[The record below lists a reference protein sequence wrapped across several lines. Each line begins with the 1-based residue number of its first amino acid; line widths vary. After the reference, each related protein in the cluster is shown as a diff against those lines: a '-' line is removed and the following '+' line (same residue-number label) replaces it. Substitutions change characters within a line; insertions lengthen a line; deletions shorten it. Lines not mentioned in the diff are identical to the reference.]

1 MSYQVQLDV
10 FQGPFDL
17 LLHLISRRQV
27 EVTEIDLADIT
38 ADYLRTL
45 RDGIDTIDLE
55 SATRFLMVAA
65 TLIELKAARLLPVE
79 QREAVEDLL
88 GDARDRLYARLLE
101 YQAYRDL
108 AGVLRERYEDNAWR
122 LTREAAP
129 EPWMLRVLRP
139 VAVPLAPA
147 ELAALAASAFAPVV
161 EASVDLHHIRRS
173 TITVREAAE
182 LVLGVLDDDRVLTF
196 SELSSGRSRTDRVAL
211 FLSILELFKLGAI
224 DLEQEHGA
232 AIEISVKGSLSSAA
246 NLLTMLDASIDD
258 ALVAS
263 DATERPAAIDT
274 SGAHVPTDGPGDA
287 DDVVAAAQPAGV
299 PA

>member
-1 MSYQVQLDV
+1 MTYQVQLEV

-45 RDGIDTIDLE
+45 RDGIDHIDLE

-79 QREAVEDLL
+79 QRGEVEDLL
-88 GDARDRLYARLLE
+88 GEARDRLYARLLE

-108 AGVLRERYEDNAWR
+108 AGVLRDRHDDNAWR

-129 EPWMLRVLRP
+129 EPWMLRVLTP
-139 VAVPLAPA
+139 VAIPLSAL
-147 ELAALAASAFAPVV
+147 ELAALAAAVSAPVP
-161 EASVDLHHIRRS
+161 EAPVDLHHIRRA

-196 SELSSGRSRTDRVAL
+196 PELASGRSRTDRVAL
-211 FLSILELFKLGAI
+211 FLSVLELFKVGAI
-224 DLEQEHGA
+224 DLDQRAGEP
-232 AIEISVKGSLSSAA
+232 IEISVRGSVSGALE
-246 NLLTMLDASIDD
+246 LLGMLDA
-258 ALVAS
+258 ALEAAMADVEEQVPVGAG
-263 DATERPAAIDT
+263 AER
-274 SGAHVPTDGPGDA
+274 
-287 DDVVAAAQPAGV
+287 
-299 PA
+299 

>member
-1 MSYQVQLDV
+1 MTYQVQLDV

-45 RDGIDTIDLE
+45 RDGIDAIDLE

-79 QREAVEDLL
+79 QRQEIEDLL
-88 GDARDRLYARLLE
+88 GEARDRLYARLLE

-108 AGVLRERYEDNAWR
+108 AGVLRERYDGNTWR

-129 EPWMLRVLRP
+129 EPWMLRVLKP
-139 VAVPLAPA
+139 VAIPLSPA
-147 ELAALAASAFAPVV
+147 ELARLAAVVQTPVPEAP
-161 EASVDLHHIRRS
+161 VDLHHIRRA

-182 LVLGVLDDDRVLTF
+182 LVLAVLDDDRVLTF
-196 SELSSGRSRTDRVAL
+196 PELASGRTRTDRVAL
-211 FLSILELFKLGAI
+211 FLSILELFKVGAI
-224 DLEQEHGA
+224 DLDQSPGDPIAISVRGSVEGA
-232 AIEISVKGSLSSAA
+232 AR
-246 NLLTMLDASIDD
+246 LLEMLDASLE
-258 ALVAS
+258 AAMGTTEEEQVP
-263 DATERPAAIDT
+263 AT
-274 SGAHVPTDGPGDA
+274 
-287 DDVVAAAQPAGV
+287 AGV
-299 PA
+299 DR

>member
-38 ADYLRTL
+38 ADYVRSL
-45 RDGIDTIDLE
+45 RDGLDTLDLE

-65 TLIELKAARLLPVE
+65 TLIELKAARLLPAE

-88 GDARDRLYARLLE
+88 GEARDRLYARLLE

-108 AGVLRERYEDNAWR
+108 AGVLRERHDDNVWR

-139 VAVPLAPA
+139 VAIPLSP
-147 ELAALAASAFAPVV
+147 EQLAALAAAVSAPVP
-161 EASVDLHHIRRS
+161 EAAVDLQHIRRS
-173 TITVREAAE
+173 TISIREAAE
-182 LVLGVLDDDRVLTF
+182 LVLAVLDDDRVLTF
-196 SELSSGRSRTDRVAL
+196 PELAQGRTRTDRVAL
-211 FLSILELFKLGAI
+211 FLSILELFKLGAV
-224 DLEQEHGA
+224 DLEQRPGD
-232 AIEISVKGSLSSAA
+232 AIEISVRGSVSGAVE
-246 NLLTMLDASIDD
+246 LLGMLDSS
-258 ALVAS
+258 L
-263 DATERPAAIDT
+263 EAAMSESEDEEPVTAGI
-274 SGAHVPTDGPGDA
+274 GAQG
-287 DDVVAAAQPAGV
+287 
-299 PA
+299 

>member
-1 MSYQVQLDV
+1 MTYQVQLEV

-45 RDGIDTIDLE
+45 RDGIDHIDLE

-79 QREAVEDLL
+79 QRGEVEDLL
-88 GDARDRLYARLLE
+88 GEARDRLYARLLE

-108 AGVLRERYEDNAWR
+108 AGVLRDRYDDNAWR
-122 LTREAAP
+122 LTRDAAP

-139 VAVPLAPA
+139 VAIPLTPTQ
-147 ELAALAASAFAPVV
+147 LAALAAAVSAPVP
-161 EASVDLHHIRRS
+161 EAPVDLHHIRRA
-173 TITVREAAE
+173 TITVRDAAE

-196 SELSSGRSRTDRVAL
+196 PELASGRSRTDRVAL
-211 FLSILELFKLGAI
+211 FLSILELFKVGAI
-224 DLEQEHGA
+224 DLEQRGDEPIA
-232 AIEISVKGSLSSAA
+232 ISVRGSVSSALE
-246 NLLTMLDASIDD
+246 LLGMLDA
-258 ALVAS
+258 ALESAMAEVDEVAP
-263 DATERPAAIDT
+263 AT
-274 SGAHVPTDGPGDA
+274 
-287 DDVVAAAQPAGV
+287 AGV
-299 PA
+299 GA

>member
-38 ADYLRTL
+38 ADYVRSL
-45 RDGIDTIDLE
+45 RDGLDTLDLE

-65 TLIELKAARLLPVE
+65 TLIELKAARLLPAE

-88 GDARDRLYARLLE
+88 GEARDRLYARLLE

-108 AGVLRERYEDNAWR
+108 AGVLRERHDDNAWR

-139 VAVPLAPA
+139 VAIPLSP
-147 ELAALAASAFAPVV
+147 EQLAALAAAVSTPVP
-161 EASVDLHHIRRS
+161 EAAVDLQHIRRS
-173 TITVREAAE
+173 TISIREAAE
-182 LVLGVLDDDRVLTF
+182 LVLAVLDDDRVLTF
-196 SELSSGRSRTDRVAL
+196 PELAQGRTRTDRVAL
-211 FLSILELFKLGAI
+211 FLSILELFKLGAV
-224 DLEQEHGA
+224 DLEQRHGD
-232 AIEISVKGSLSSAA
+232 AIEISVRGSVSGAVE
-246 NLLTMLDASIDD
+246 LLGMLDTS
-258 ALVAS
+258 L
-263 DATERPAAIDT
+263 EAAMSESEEGEPVTAGI
-274 SGAHVPTDGPGDA
+274 GA
-287 DDVVAAAQPAGV
+287 QR
-299 PA
+299 

>member
-38 ADYLRTL
+38 ADYVRSL
-45 RDGIDTIDLE
+45 RDGLDTLDLE

-65 TLIELKAARLLPVE
+65 TLIELKAARLLPAE

-88 GDARDRLYARLLE
+88 GEARDRLYARLLE

-108 AGVLRERYEDNAWR
+108 AGVLRERHDDNVWR

-139 VAVPLAPA
+139 VAIPLSP
-147 ELAALAASAFAPVV
+147 EQLAALAAAVSAPVP
-161 EASVDLHHIRRS
+161 EAAVDLQHIRRS
-173 TITVREAAE
+173 TITIREAAE
-182 LVLGVLDDDRVLTF
+182 LVLAVLDDDRVLTF
-196 SELSSGRSRTDRVAL
+196 PELAQGRTRTDRVAL
-211 FLSILELFKLGAI
+211 FLSILELFKLGAV
-224 DLEQEHGA
+224 DLEQRPGD
-232 AIEISVKGSLSSAA
+232 AIEISVRGSVSGAVE
-246 NLLTMLDASIDD
+246 LLGMLDSS
-258 ALVAS
+258 L
-263 DATERPAAIDT
+263 EAAMSESEDEEPVTAEI
-274 SGAHVPTDGPGDA
+274 GAQG
-287 DDVVAAAQPAGV
+287 
-299 PA
+299 

>member
-1 MSYQVQLDV
+1 MTYQVQLEV

-45 RDGIDTIDLE
+45 RDGIDHIDLE

-79 QREAVEDLL
+79 QRDEVDDLL
-88 GDARDRLYARLLE
+88 GEARDRLYARLLE

-108 AGVLRERYEDNAWR
+108 AGVLRDRHDDNAWC

-129 EPWMLRVLRP
+129 EPWMLRVLTP
-139 VAVPLAPA
+139 VSIPLSAV
-147 ELAALAASAFAPVV
+147 ELAVLAAVVAAPVP
-161 EASVDLHHIRRS
+161 EAPVDLHHIRRA

-196 SELSSGRSRTDRVAL
+196 PELASGRTRTDRVAL
-211 FLSILELFKLGAI
+211 FLSILELFKVGAI
-224 DLEQEHGA
+224 DLDQRPGEPM
-232 AIEISVKGSLSSAA
+232 EISARGSVSGALE
-246 NLLTMLDASIDD
+246 LLGMLDA
-258 ALVAS
+258 ALETALS
-263 DATERPAAIDT
+263 ETEAQVPV
-274 SGAHVPTDGPGDA
+274 GAGA
-287 DDVVAAAQPAGV
+287 ER
-299 PA
+299 

>member
-1 MSYQVQLDV
+1 MTYQVQLEV

-55 SATRFLMVAA
+55 AATRFLMVAA

-79 QREAVEDLL
+79 QREEVEDLL
-88 GDARDRLYARLLE
+88 GEARDRLYARLLE

-108 AGVLRERYEDNAWR
+108 AGVLRDRYDDSVWR
-122 LTREAAP
+122 LTRDAAP
-129 EPWMLRVLRP
+129 EPWMLRVLKP
-139 VAVPLAPA
+139 VAIPLSPA
-147 ELAALAASAFAPVV
+147 QLAALAAAVQAPVV
-161 EASVDLHHIRRS
+161 EAPVDLHHIRRA

-196 SELSSGRSRTDRVAL
+196 PELASGRSRTDRVAL
-211 FLSILELFKLGAI
+211 FLSILELFKVGAI
-224 DLEQEHGA
+224 DLDQQRGDPIA
-232 AIEISVKGSLSSAA
+232 ISVKGSIDGAA
-246 NLLTMLDASIDD
+246 RLLEMLDASLEAAMADDTDD
-258 ALVAS
+258 AQVA
-263 DATERPAAIDT
+263 E
-274 SGAHVPTDGPGDA
+274 
-287 DDVVAAAQPAGV
+287 PAGV
-299 PA
+299 GR

>member
-1 MSYQVQLDV
+1 MSYQVQLEV

-38 ADYLRTL
+38 ADYLRSL
-45 RDGIDTIDLE
+45 KAGIDELDLE

-65 TLIELKAARLLPVE
+65 TLIELKAARLLPAE
-79 QREAVEDLL
+79 QREEIEDLL
-88 GDARDRLYARLLE
+88 GEARDRLYARLLE

-108 AGVLRERYEDNAWR
+108 AGVLRTRHEDNAWR

-139 VAVPLAPA
+139 VVIPLSPA
-147 ELAALAASAFAPVV
+147 DLAALAAVVQTPVV
-161 EASVDLHHIRRS
+161 EAPVDLQHIRRA

-196 SELSSGRSRTDRVAL
+196 PELASGRSRTDRVAL
-211 FLSILELFKLGAI
+211 FLSILELFKVGAI
-224 DLEQEHGA
+224 DLDQGSGDPIA
-232 AIEISVKGSLSSAA
+232 ISVKGSVEGAA
-246 NLLTMLDASIDD
+246 QLLTMLDASLD
-258 ALVAS
+258 AAMADLAG
-263 DATERPAAIDT
+263 DE
-274 SGAHVPTDGPGDA
+274 GAEP
-287 DDVVAAAQPAGV
+287 VAAAAGV

>member
-1 MSYQVQLDV
+1 VTYQVQLDV

-45 RDGIDTIDLE
+45 RDGIDAIDLE

-79 QREAVEDLL
+79 QRQEIEDLL
-88 GDARDRLYARLLE
+88 GEARDRLYARLLE

-108 AGVLRERYEDNAWR
+108 AGVLRERYDGNTWR

-129 EPWMLRVLRP
+129 EPWMLRVLKP
-139 VAVPLAPA
+139 VAIPLSPA
-147 ELAALAASAFAPVV
+147 ELARLAAVVQTPVPEAP
-161 EASVDLHHIRRS
+161 VDLHHIRRA

-182 LVLGVLDDDRVLTF
+182 LVLAVLDDDRVLTF
-196 SELSSGRSRTDRVAL
+196 PELASGRTRTDRVAL
-211 FLSILELFKLGAI
+211 FLSILELFKVGAI
-224 DLEQEHGA
+224 DLDQSPGDPIAISVRGSVDGA
-232 AIEISVKGSLSSAA
+232 AR
-246 NLLTMLDASIDD
+246 LLEMLDASLE
-258 ALVAS
+258 AAMGTTEEEQVP
-263 DATERPAAIDT
+263 AT
-274 SGAHVPTDGPGDA
+274 
-287 DDVVAAAQPAGV
+287 AGV
-299 PA
+299 DR

>member
-1 MSYQVQLDV
+1 MTYQVQLEV

-79 QREAVEDLL
+79 QREEVEDLL
-88 GDARDRLYARLLE
+88 GEARDRLYARLLE
-101 YQAYRDL
+101 YQAFRDL
-108 AGVLRERYEDNAWR
+108 AGVLRDRYDDSVWR
-122 LTREAAP
+122 LTRDAAP
-129 EPWMLRVLRP
+129 EPWMLRVLKP
-139 VAVPLAPA
+139 VAIPLSP
-147 ELAALAASAFAPVV
+147 EQLAALAAAVQAPVV
-161 EASVDLHHIRRS
+161 EAPVDLQHIRRA

-196 SELSSGRSRTDRVAL
+196 PELASGRSRTDRVAL
-211 FLSILELFKLGAI
+211 FLSILELFKVGAI
-224 DLEQEHGA
+224 DLDQQQGDPIAISVRGSVDGA
-232 AIEISVKGSLSSAA
+232 AR
-246 NLLTMLDASIDD
+246 LLEMLDASLEAAMADD
-258 ALVAS
+258 AS
-263 DATERPAAIDT
+263 DAP
-274 SGAHVPTDGPGDA
+274 
-287 DDVVAAAQPAGV
+287 VAAPAG
-299 PA
+299 AGR

>member
-38 ADYLRTL
+38 ADYVRSL
-45 RDGIDTIDLE
+45 RDGLDTLDLE

-65 TLIELKAARLLPVE
+65 TLIELKAARLLPAE

-88 GDARDRLYARLLE
+88 GEARDRLYARLLE

-108 AGVLRERYEDNAWR
+108 AGVLRERHDDNVWR

-139 VAVPLAPA
+139 VAIPLSP
-147 ELAALAASAFAPVV
+147 EQLAALAAAVSAPVP
-161 EASVDLHHIRRS
+161 EAAVDLQHIRRS
-173 TITVREAAE
+173 TITIREAAE
-182 LVLGVLDDDRVLTF
+182 LVLAVLDDDRVLTF
-196 SELSSGRSRTDRVAL
+196 PELAQGRTRTDRVAL
-211 FLSILELFKLGAI
+211 FLSILELFKLGAV
-224 DLEQEHGA
+224 DLEQRPGD
-232 AIEISVKGSLSSAA
+232 AIEISVRGSVSGAVE
-246 NLLTMLDASIDD
+246 LLGMLDSS
-258 ALVAS
+258 L
-263 DATERPAAIDT
+263 EAAMSESEDEESVTAEI
-274 SGAHVPTDGPGDA
+274 GAQG
-287 DDVVAAAQPAGV
+287 
-299 PA
+299 

>member
-27 EVTEIDLADIT
+27 DVTEIDLADIT

-45 RDGIDTIDLE
+45 RDGIGTIDLE

-65 TLIELKAARLLPVE
+65 TLIELKAARLLPTE

-88 GDARDRLYARLLE
+88 GEARDRLYARLLE

-108 AGVLRERYEDNAWR
+108 ASVLRDRHDDNVWR

-139 VAVPLAPA
+139 VAIPLSPTQ
-147 ELAALAASAFAPVV
+147 LAALVAAVSAPVP
-161 EASVDLHHIRRS
+161 EAVVDLHHIRRS
-173 TITVREAAE
+173 SISIREAAE
-182 LVLGVLDDDRVLTF
+182 LVLAVLDDDRVLMF
-196 SELSSGRSRTDRVAL
+196 PALVSGRTRTDRVAL
-211 FLSILELFKLGAI
+211 FLSILELFKLGAV
-224 DLEQEHGA
+224 DLEQRPGDV
-232 AIEISVKGSLSSAA
+232 IEISVRGSVSEAVELLS
-246 NLLTMLDASIDD
+246 MLDASLEA
-258 ALVAS
+258 AL
-263 DATERPAAIDT
+263 
-274 SGAHVPTDGPGDA
+274 A
-287 DDVVAAAQPAGV
+287 DDEVPVSAGIGAQR
-299 PA
+299 